1 MMGGVG
7 GLAKPTDPEAR
18 TGLFRRPDPTAFR
31 LAARRTTGSRKP
43 DGLADGAN
51 QPLPPQPDDTF
62 RASPAPGPE
71 PMAPNH
77 RPLPTTLQ
85 EDRVMDFRPLAE
97 AERRQLLTALRGN
110 ADRGLALLL
119 DRRDTSFTGTTEDL
133 PDEQVLTAVK
143 SVPSH
148 Y

>member
-1 MMGGVG
+1 MVS
-7 GLAKPTDPEAR
+7 
-18 TGLFRRPDPTAFR
+18 RPSPDSTAI
-31 LAARRTTGSRKP
+31 L
-43 DGLADGAN
+43 
-51 QPLPPQPDDTF
+51 
-62 RASPAPGPE
+62 
-71 PMAPNH
+71 
-77 RPLPTTLQ
+77 
-85 EDRVMDFRPLAE
+85 EDRAMDFRPLAE

-119 DRRDTSFTGTTEDL
+119 DRRDTSFAGTAEDL

>member
-1 MMGGVG
+1 MVS
-7 GLAKPTDPEAR
+7 
-18 TGLFRRPDPTAFR
+18 RPSPFSTA
-31 LAARRTTGSRKP
+31 
-43 DGLADGAN
+43 
-51 QPLPPQPDDTF
+51 
-62 RASPAPGPE
+62 
-71 PMAPNH
+71 
-77 RPLPTTLQ
+77 TL
-85 EDRVMDFRPLAE
+85 EDRAMDFRPLAE

-119 DRRDTSFTGTTEDL
+119 DRRDTSFAGTAEDL

>member
-1 MMGGVG
+1 
-7 GLAKPTDPEAR
+7 
-18 TGLFRRPDPTAFR
+18 
-31 LAARRTTGSRKP
+31 
-43 DGLADGAN
+43 
-51 QPLPPQPDDTF
+51 
-62 RASPAPGPE
+62 
-71 PMAPNH
+71 
-77 RPLPTTLQ
+77 
-85 EDRVMDFRPLAE
+85 MDFRPLAE

-119 DRRDTSFTGTTEDL
+119 DRRDTGFVGTADDL

>member
-1 MMGGVG
+1 
-7 GLAKPTDPEAR
+7 
-18 TGLFRRPDPTAFR
+18 
-31 LAARRTTGSRKP
+31 
-43 DGLADGAN
+43 
-51 QPLPPQPDDTF
+51 
-62 RASPAPGPE
+62 
-71 PMAPNH
+71 MAPNH

-119 DRRDTSFTGTTEDL
+119 DRRDTSFTGTSEDL